1 MDGASTLS
9 KLTCAIKKNEANG
22 PTLVAGSM
30 TPIVSLKDFGI
41 VKLRTGV
48 NPIQVSLNVT
58 SITAAG
64 TGNNG
69 GYEATITG
77 SGFPLNSSK
86 INITL
91 CGKRA
96 TVKSIQNTNVK
107 IIVPSCASIGV
118 QNLSITANGI
128 INTNLSFTYSNASST
143 APRINSV
150 TPKSSNPA
158 MKGKLTVAG
167 TGFGNDSTKITA
179 YLSNS
184 TGKIYQLLVLSTN

>member
-9 KLTCAIKKNEANG
+9 SLTCAITKNEANG

-30 TPIVSLKDFGI
+30 TPIVFLKGFGI
-41 VKLRTGV
+41 VKLKPGV
-48 NPIQVSLNVT
+48 TIIQVSLITT
-58 SITAAG
+58 SITSASN
-64 TGNNG
+64 GNNG

-77 SGFPLNSSK
+77 SGFPLDSSK

-184 TGKIYQLLVLSTN
+184 TGRIYQLLVLSTT